1 MDGIS
6 FKNTRRDGPD
16 IELAEIIELLRP
28 MLPAGLT
35 WRLDIEDAASTSERG
50 AAELLFDDVEM
61 TLEMPLTQLLE
72 ATAEVQIIDGS
83 VLGRQAGEQAD
94 TIVIEAVDSTF
105 WNIYATDSRVL
116 QELFATFP
124 DAKKIPT

>member
-1 MDGIS
+1 VDGIS